1 MKQPTTA
8 LTTDRFIG
16 QQFAAWLGH
25 PEYRAETKYDSGWGA
40 YGRFTIRV
48 KHVTVAFS
56 PNAYRRLKTCPVD
69 EMPKE
74 FEACLSR

>member
-1 MKQPTTA
+1 MKPQPIVTLA
-8 LTTDRFIG
+8 PDRFIG

-25 PEYRAETKYDSGWGA
+25 PEYRAETHYDDTRA
-40 YGRFTIRV
+40 RFTIRV
-48 KHVTVAFS
+48 KHVVVEFPAE
-56 PNAYRRLKTCPVD
+56 AYRRLRRCPVD